1 MFNAFGSKK
10 QPEKKPEVKEVN
22 LQDTNDR
29 VIYIANISQEIA
41 LATLN

>member
-10 QPEKKPEVKEVN
+10 QPEKTPVVKEVN

-29 VIYIANISQEIA
+29 VNII
-41 LATLN
+41 

>member
-10 QPEKKPEVKEVN
+10 QPEKKAPVQEVN

-29 VIYIANISQEIA
+29 VNI
-41 LATLN
+41 LVT

>member
-10 QPEKKPEVKEVN
+10 QPEKKAPVQEVN

-29 VIYIANISQEIA
+29 VIYFNIS
-41 LATLN
+41 